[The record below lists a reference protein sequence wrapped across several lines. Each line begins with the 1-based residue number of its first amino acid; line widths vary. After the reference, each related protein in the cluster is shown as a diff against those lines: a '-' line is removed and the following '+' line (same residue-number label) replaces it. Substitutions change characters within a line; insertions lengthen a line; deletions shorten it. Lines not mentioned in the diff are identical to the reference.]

1 MDSNRH
7 ENSLQKSNSSLSRFF
22 VEWGDSLLRAIIVI
36 VFVLTFVCQTC
47 TVVGNSMQNTLQNGE
62 KLIISNLFYKPKA
75 NDIIVFHQ
83 TGSLNEPV
91 VKRIIATE
99 NHFVRI
105 DFDKKIVY
113 VSSDRSFDESDIID
127 ESSYA
132 YLDIGKYR
140 MSGVRDYEVPQGYVF
155 VMGDNRNN
163 STDSRSDQIGV
174 VDERTILGKVIF
186 RISPIESFGFVK

>member
-7 ENSLQKSNSSLSRFF
+7 ENSLQKSNSPLSRFF

-62 KLIISNLFYKPKA
+62 KLIISNLFYKPQA
-75 NDIIVFHQ
+75 NDIVVFHQ

-186 RISPIESFGFVK
+186 RISPLESFGFVK